1 MFDLNNCSN
10 KELVILAG
18 ILSISLAE
26 NLTSVDTGRLAALL
40 TTIGDNLALLA
51 IDKAVIENNNFN
63 DKKKDDTK
71 GENG

>member
-26 NLTSVDTGRLAALL
+26 NLTSEETGRLAALL

-63 DKKKDDTK
+63 DKKKDDTLC
-71 GENG
+71 